1 MYGAF
6 VTVLSLHVCT
16 DEFSWPSEVGTLLTH
31 TADESVE
38 AQQVLSDLSE
48 VTKPELKMQ
57 AAWLLPP

>member
-16 DEFSWPSEVGTLLTH
+16 DEFSWPSEGRNLTDH

-38 AQQVLSDLSE
+38 AQQVL
-48 VTKPELKMQ
+48 
-57 AAWLLPP
+57 